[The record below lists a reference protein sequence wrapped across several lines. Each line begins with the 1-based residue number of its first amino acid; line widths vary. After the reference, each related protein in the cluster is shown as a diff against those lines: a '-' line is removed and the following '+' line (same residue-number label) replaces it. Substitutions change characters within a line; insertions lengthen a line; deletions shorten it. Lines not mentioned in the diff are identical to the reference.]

1 VAVTGFPAAARVGLE
16 DSQLRAN
23 LARATS
29 TIRDKR
35 GRVVDEV
42 ADWEELRSAGAAIKD
57 AALLRLDSTLER
69 LEASVRARGGTVHW
83 AKDAS
88 EACGI
93 VAGIARSHGVDE
105 VVKVKSIATD
115 EIGLNEHLASSG
127 IHAVETDLAELIIQL
142 DEDFPS
148 HILVPAIHRN
158 RAEIRDIFRRELGLD
173 ELTDDPPALTEAARL
188 HLRAKFL
195 SARMGVSGAN
205 FAVAETG
212 SVCVFE
218 SEGNGRMCTTLPE
231 VLVTVM
237 GIEKVIP
244 TWRDM
249 EVFLQLLPRSS
260 TGERLNPYTSVWSGT
275 AARTA
280 GTDDGPREF
289 HLVVLDNGRVQT
301 LADEVGRQA
310 LRCIRCSACLNV
322 CPVYARVGGHAY
334 GSVYPGPIG
343 AILTPQLVG
352 IEGRD
357 SRRAATDAPAGAEH
371 AGAAA
376 GAEYAGAAGGAE
388 PGSALADAEHA
399 ASLPYASSL
408 CGACG
413 EVCPVKIEI
422 PRLLT
427 HLRAREVAA
436 RGRFDPEKL
445 TMKALF
451 HTFSTRERYERAQKL
466 ARTAA
471 RPFVRR
477 GGAAQRQGEGRG
489 TERVDGAERGEGRRA
504 RTIAWAPGP
513 LGRWT
518 SSRDLP
524 APAPETFR
532 EWWRRTRGPSRPPE
546 RSGRTM
552 STFSIH
558 DMKKVD
564 TIVAGAGGR
573 GAGAVTGD
581 ARAAGGDSRA
591 DILYRIR
598 SALHDAAARDIPRDY
613 RTEDARDRD
622 EIVSLFAERV
632 AEYRATVHRV
642 RESEV
647 GETVARIAS
656 ESGARRI
663 GIPEDL
669 PQNWI
674 PADAPGEPD
683 PLQLIEDAA
692 LSVQQL
698 DALDGA
704 LTGCAVAIAEVGAF
718 VLDAGPGQGRRA
730 LTLVP
735 DLHICVVREDQI
747 VGLVPE
753 AIRRLEGAVGEGR
766 PLTFVAGPSATS
778 DIELDR
784 VEGVHGPRVLHV
796 VVAAR

>member
-1 VAVTGFPAAARVGLE
+1 MAVTGFPAAARRSLA

-23 LARATS
+23 LARATT

-35 GRVVDEV
+35 ARVVAELP
-42 ADWEELRSAGAAIKD
+42 DWEELRAAGSAIKD
-57 AALLRLDSTLER
+57 AALLSLDDHLLQLESAV
-69 LEASVRARGGTVHW
+69 LAAGGHVHW
-83 AKDAS
+83 ARDGN
-88 EACGI
+88 EACGV
-93 VAGIARSHGVDE
+93 VAAIAHAHGVDE

-115 EIGLNEHLASSG
+115 EIELNERLASEG
-127 IHAVETDLAELIIQL
+127 VLAVETDLAELIIQL
-142 DEDFPS
+142 DDDFPS

-158 RAEIRDIFRRELGLD
+158 RAEIRDIFRRELGLEELSD
-173 ELTDDPPALTEAARL
+173 EPAALTEAARL

-237 GIEKVIP
+237 GVEKLVP

-260 TGERLNPYTSVWSGT
+260 TGERMNPYTSVWSGV
-275 AARTA
+275 A
-280 GTDDGPREF
+280 GDGPREF
-289 HLVVLDNGRVQT
+289 HLILVDNGRVQT

-343 AILTPQLVG
+343 AILTPQLEG
-352 IEGRD
+352 IENAR
-357 SRRAATDAPAGAEH
+357 
-371 AGAAA
+371 
-376 GAEYAGAAGGAE
+376 
-388 PGSALADAEHA
+388 
-399 ASLPYASSL
+399 SLPYASSL

-427 HLRAREVAA
+427 HLRAREVAS
-436 RGRFDPEKL
+436 RRRLDPEKL
-445 TMKALF
+445 TMRALF
-451 HTFSTRERYERAQKL
+451 HTVSSRKRYERAQKL

-471 RPFVRR
+471 RPLGR
-477 GGAAQRQGEGRG
+477 GGEGKHAPSGEGRAPG
-489 TERVDGAERGEGRRA
+489 GKRAPGGEGPA
-504 RTIAWAPGP
+504 PGGRTISRAPGP
-513 LGRWT
+513 LAGWT
-518 SSRDLP
+518 MSRELP
-524 APAPETFR
+524 LPAPETFR
-532 EWWRRTRGPSRPPE
+532 DWWRRTRSPSARTPGAPAPEPGPSQPMSHLTAHSAANDYMDASEPA
-546 RSGRTM
+546 GR
-552 STFSIH
+552 
-558 DMKKVD
+558 D
-564 TIVAGAGGR
+564 
-573 GAGAVTGD
+573 GD
-581 ARAAGGDSRA
+581 ARADV
-591 DILYRIR
+591 LHRIR
-598 SALHDAAARDIPRDY
+598 EALRDAAPGDIPRDY
-613 RTEDARDRD
+613 RTEDAREGD
-622 EIVSLFAERV
+622 EIVDLFAERV

-647 GETVARIAS
+647 AEAVERIARDA
-656 ESGARRI
+656 GAKRI
-663 GIPEDL
+663 GIPADL
-669 PQNWI
+669 PSEWR
-674 PADAPGEPD
+674 PDGGAPQSEWRPGGGAPQSESGGFRGESAGGAR
-683 PLQLIEDAA
+683 IELVEDDS
-692 LSVQQL
+692 LSVPQL
-698 DALDGA
+698 DELDGA
-704 LTGCAVAIAEVGAF
+704 LTGCAVAIAEAGAF

-730 LTLVP
+730 LSLVP
-735 DLHICVVREDQI
+735 DLHVCVVREDQV

-753 AIRRLEGAVGEGR
+753 AVARLEEAVRAGR

-796 VVAAR
+796 VVTAP

>member
-1 VAVTGFPAAARVGLE
+1 VAVSGFPAAARRSLA

-35 GRVVDEV
+35 GRVVGEV
-42 ADWEELRSAGAAIKD
+42 PDWEELRCAGAAIKD
-57 AALLRLDSTLER
+57 SALLRLDATLEQ
-69 LEASVRARGGTVHW
+69 LESSVSDAGGMVHW
-83 AKDAS
+83 ARDGE
-88 EACGI
+88 EACSI
-93 VAGIARSHGVDE
+93 VGAVARAHGVDE

-115 EIGLNEHLASSG
+115 EIGLNERLAADG
-127 IHAVETDLAELIIQL
+127 IAAVETDLAELIIQL
-142 DEDFPS
+142 DDDFPS

-158 RAEIRDIFRRELGLD
+158 RAEIRDIFRRELDLD
-173 ELTDDPPALTEAARL
+173 ELTDEPAALTEAARL

-195 SARMGVSGAN
+195 SARVGVSGAN

-231 VLVTVM
+231 VLITVM

-244 TWRDM
+244 AWRDM

-260 TGERLNPYTSVWSGT
+260 TGERLNPYTSVWTGV
-275 AARTA
+275 
-280 GTDDGPREF
+280 GPDGPREF
-289 HLVVLDNGRVQT
+289 HLVLLDNGRVRT
-301 LADEVGRQA
+301 LADELGRQA

-322 CPVYARVGGHAY
+322 CPVYSRVGGHAY

-352 IEGRD
+352 MDRADGSARRD
-357 SRRAATDAPAGAEH
+357 S
-371 AGAAA
+371 AAA
-376 GAEYAGAAGGAE
+376 
-388 PGSALADAEHA
+388 SSSAEHA

-436 RGRFDPEKL
+436 RRRLDPEKL

-451 HTFSTRERYERAQKL
+451 HTFSSRTRYERAQKL
-466 ARTAA
+466 ARAAA
-471 RPFVRR
+471 RPLAR
-477 GGAAQRQGEGRG
+477 GRG
-489 TERVDGAERGEGRRA
+489 TSRGG
-504 RTIAWAPGP
+504 TITRAPGP
-513 LGRWT
+513 LSGWT
-518 SSRDLP
+518 MSRDLP

-532 EWWRRTRGPSRPPE
+532 EWWRRTRGPSAGRPTAARP
-546 RSGRTM
+546 
-552 STFSIH
+552 
-558 DMKKVD
+558 
-564 TIVAGAGGR
+564 AGA
-573 GAGAVTGD
+573 AGMGSSMGKALSLARWKGKAPNPTPSVLEAGSGD
-581 ARAAGGDSRA
+581 ARA
-591 DILYRIR
+591 DILHRIR
-598 SALHDAAARDIPRDY
+598 AALGDAAPGDVPREY
-613 RTEDARDRD
+613 RTEDERERD
-622 EIVSLFAERV
+622 EIVTLFAERV

-642 RESEV
+642 GAGEV
-647 GETVARIAS
+647 GECVERIAS
-656 ESGARRI
+656 EAGARRI
-663 GIPEDL
+663 GIPANL
-669 PQNWI
+669 PREWCGS
-674 PADAPGEPD
+674 GEVEF
-683 PLQLIEDAA
+683 IEDSS
-692 LSVQQL
+692 LSVREL
-698 DALDGA
+698 DELDGA
-704 LTGCAVAIAEVGAF
+704 LTACAVAIAEVGAF
-718 VLDAGPGQGRRA
+718 VLDGGEGQGRRA

-735 DLHICVVREDQI
+735 DLHICVVREDQV

-753 AIRRLEGAVGEGR
+753 AVERLGESVRAGR

-796 VVAAR
+796 VVAAP

>member
-1 VAVTGFPAAARVGLE
+1 VAVSGFPAAARRSLA

-35 GRVVDEV
+35 GRVVDELP
-42 ADWEELRSAGAAIKD
+42 DWEELRAAGAAIKD
-57 AALLRLDSTLER
+57 SALLRLDHHLTQLES
-69 LEASVRARGGTVHW
+69 SVQARGGTVHW
-83 AKDAS
+83 AKDGS
-88 EACGI
+88 EACSI
-93 VAGIARSHGVDE
+93 VAAIARSHSLDE

-115 EIGLNEHLASSG
+115 EIGLNERLAAEG
-127 IHAVETDLAELIIQL
+127 ILAIETDLAELIIQL
-142 DEDFPS
+142 DGDFPS

-173 ELTDDPPALTEAARL
+173 DLTDEPAALAEAARV
-188 HLRAKFL
+188 HLRKKFL

-237 GIEKVIP
+237 GIEKAIP
-244 TWRDM
+244 SWRDM

-260 TGERLNPYTSVWSGT
+260 TGERLNPYTSVWSGV
-275 AARTA
+275 AE
-280 GTDDGPREF
+280 DGPREF
-289 HLVVLDNGRVQT
+289 HLVLVDNGRVQT

-352 IEGRD
+352 IEGSGPDR
-357 SRRAATDAPAGAEH
+357 SRSSSNAASSAPAV
-371 AGAAA
+371 
-376 GAEYAGAAGGAE
+376 
-388 PGSALADAEHA
+388 SSAEHA

-436 RGRFDPEKL
+436 RRRLDPEKL
-445 TMKALF
+445 TMRALF
-451 HTFSTRERYERAQKL
+451 HTFSTRERYERAQKI
-466 ARTAA
+466 ARAA
-471 RPFVRR
+471 VRPVAR
-477 GGAAQRQGEGRG
+477 G
-489 TERVDGAERGEGRRA
+489 RA
-504 RTIAWAPGP
+504 TISRAPGP
-513 LGRWT
+513 LAGWT
-518 SSRDLP
+518 TSRELP
-524 APAPETFR
+524 MPAPESFR
-532 EWWRRTRGPSRPPE
+532 EWWRRTRGSSASPE
-546 RSGRTM
+546 RTVSAFTAHYEAKADTVSSFAPHYGAKYDPVSGRGGKE
-552 STFSIH
+552 SA
-558 DMKKVD
+558 
-564 TIVAGAGGR
+564 AGVVPAHGSG
-573 GAGAVTGD
+573 GD
-581 ARAAGGDSRA
+581 ARA
-591 DILYRIR
+591 DILHRIR
-598 SALHDAAARDIPRDY
+598 AALDGAAATDVPRNY
-613 RTEDARDRD
+613 RTEDARPRD
-622 EIVSLFAERV
+622 EIVTLFAERV

-647 GETVARIAS
+647 AETVERIAT
-656 ESGARRI
+656 EAGAERI
-663 GIPEDL
+663 GIPVDL
-669 PQNWI
+669 SGDWR
-674 PADAPGEPD
+674 PGGIE
-683 PLQLIEDAA
+683 LVEDAS
-692 LSVQQL
+692 LSVPEL

-718 VLDAGPGQGRRA
+718 VLDGGEGQGRRA
-730 LTLVP
+730 LTLIP
-735 DLHICVVREDQI
+735 DLHICVVREDQV

-753 AIRRLEGAVGEGR
+753 AVRELEAAVGAGR